1 MSAGEWI
8 EVGPGLH
15 TLTGENTRLAVL
27 ERMGGW
33 IWTAHVKML
42 PSLTPISGKQ
52 YWSPAAVGTCDSLEQ
67 GKQQARDALIK
78 HLERAL
84 EEVRR

>member
-1 MSAGEWI
+1 MSAGEWV

-15 TLTGENTRLAVL
+15 TLTGENTRLVVMEAL
-27 ERMGGW
+27 GGW
-33 IWTAHVKML
+33 AWTALVKML
-42 PSLTPISGKQ
+42 SNLTPTCGER

-67 GKQQARDALIK
+67 GKQQSREALIK